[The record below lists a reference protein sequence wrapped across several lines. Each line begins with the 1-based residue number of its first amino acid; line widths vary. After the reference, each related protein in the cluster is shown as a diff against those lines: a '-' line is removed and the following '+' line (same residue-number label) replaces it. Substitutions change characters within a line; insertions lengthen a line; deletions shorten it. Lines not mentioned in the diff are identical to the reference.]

1 VLLGERLSASLTWVI
16 RGLMALGGVILV
28 LLAWPV
34 MRSALQAQRADTVV
48 GQLRNARPLSMPNVA
63 RAIEALDQAVADDPA
78 AGRRLQRAELL
89 INAAL
94 TPQLKP
100 TQEQRKAWLLQA
112 KEDLDRGL
120 GEAPAR
126 GMDWLRLAIARQAID
141 GVGRDVVPPLLMS
154 IDVAPMF
161 SPIWEVRLRVIL
173 DNWGYFNEEQRA
185 KIQSYVVAT
194 WRASTDRLWFG
205 RVVRD
210 AVDELILRQLLRG
223 EPGGLEELTKWI
235 RHTRK

>member
-1 VLLGERLSASLTWVI
+1 
-16 RGLMALGGVILV
+16 MALGGAALI

-34 MRSALQAQRADTVV
+34 ARSALQAQRADSVV
-48 GQLRNARPLSMPNVA
+48 NQLRNARPLSMPNVV
-63 RAIEALDQAVADDPA
+63 RAIEALDAAVAADPV
-78 AGRRLQRAELL
+78 AGRHLQRAELL

-94 TPQLKP
+94 TTHLKP
-100 TQEQRKAWLLQA
+100 TPEQRKAWLLQA
-112 KEDLDRGL
+112 KEDLDLGL
-120 GEAPAR
+120 GGAPAR

-141 GVGRDVVPPLLMS
+141 GVGFDVVPPLLMS

-185 KIQSYVVAT
+185 KIQRYVIKT
-194 WRASTDRLWFG
+194 WRYSTDRLWFG
-205 RVVRD
+205 RTVRD